1 MSALKLR
8 RAAPGRTTILRAVRQ
23 VGQLALGAAAAAL
36 LCGQPAQASEGGA
49 SIYLLGSG
57 GPGVALMPPIQGV
70 FFANTAYYY
79 DGKGGGGRNFLVGG
93 NLVAGLK
100 AKIVADFAT
109 ALWVP
114 TTDLAGGTFAVG
126 AVLPVG
132 DPKVNV
138 SAVITGPLGNSFN
151 FGRSDSQTV
160 MGDPLVT
167 AMWGWKS
174 GDLHIQASTF
184 VNIPIGQYR
193 HDKLAN
199 LAFHRWAGDVSLAGT
214 WRNETSGW
222 DVSGKAGFTFN
233 GENHYTDYNTGTE
246 FHLEGSVEKILSP
259 AFSLGVQG
267 YYFNQVSG
275 DSGSGARLGSFEGE
289 VTGVGATGAY
299 NFKIADKI
307 PASLR
312 LRAFHEFN
320 ATNRLEGDSVFL
332 DFTMPLHVKLPPG
345 AAAP

>member
-1 MSALKLR
+1 MRSMR
-8 RAAPGRTTILRAVRQ
+8 RGLGVVIAGMLF
-23 VGQLALGAAAAAL
+23 GQA
-36 LCGQPAQASEGGA
+36 AQATEGGA
-49 SIYLLGSG
+49 SMYLLGSG
-57 GPGVALMPPIQGV
+57 GPGAAVMPPIEGL

-79 DGKGGGGRNFLVGG
+79 DGKASGGRNFLVGG

-100 AKIVADFAT
+100 VKVVADFAT

-114 TTDLAGGTFAVG
+114 TTDLAGGTLALG
-126 AVLPVG
+126 AALAVG

-138 SAVITGPLGNSFN
+138 SAVLTGPLGNSFN
-151 FGRSDSQTV
+151 LSRSDSQTV
-160 MGDPLVT
+160 MGDPLLT

-174 GDLHIQASTF
+174 GDVHIQASGLL
-184 VNIPIGQYR
+184 NIPIGQYR

-214 WRNETSGW
+214 WRNEKSGW

-233 GENHYTDYNTGTE
+233 GENHYTNYNTGTE
-246 FHLEGSVEKILSP
+246 FHLEGSVEKIFSP
-259 AFSLGVQG
+259 AFSLGLQG

-275 DSGSGARLGSFEGE
+275 DSGAGATLGDFEGE

-320 ATNRLEGDSVFL
+320 ATNRLKGDSVFL
-332 DFTMPLHVKLPPG
+332 DFTMPLYVKLPPG
-345 AAAP
+345 AGAH

>member
-1 MSALKLR
+1 
-8 RAAPGRTTILRAVRQ
+8 T
-23 VGQLALGAAAAAL
+23 
-36 LCGQPAQASEGGA
+36 
-49 SIYLLGSG
+49 G

-70 FFANTAYYY
+70 FFANSAYYY
-79 DGKGGGGRNFLVGG
+79 DGKGGGGKNFLLGG

-100 AKIVADFAT
+100 AKVVADFPT

-114 TTDLAGGTFAVG
+114 TTNLGGGTLALG
-126 AVLPVG
+126 LILPFGEPDV
-132 DPKVNV
+132 DV
-138 SAVITGPLGNSFN
+138 SAILTGPRGNSFN
-151 FGRSDSQTV
+151 VSRSDSQTV
-160 MGDPLVT
+160 WGDPVMM
-167 AMWGWKS
+167 AMFGWKT
-174 GDLHIQASTF
+174 GDLHIQASTLI
-184 VNIPIGQYR
+184 NAPIGQYR

-199 LAFHRWAGDVSLAGT
+199 LAFHRWAADTSLAAT

-233 GENHYTDYNTGTE
+233 GENHYTDYDSGTE
-246 FHLEGSVEKILSP
+246 FHLEGSVERIFSP

-267 YYFNQVSG
+267 YYYNQVSG

-289 VTGVGATGAY
+289 VSGVGATGAY

-312 LRAFHEFN
+312 LRAFHEFE

-332 DFTMPLHVKLPPG
+332 DFTMPLYVKLPPG
-345 AAAP
+345 AGGH

>member
-1 MSALKLR
+1 MRSMRLGLGVAIAGMLL
-8 RAAPGRTTILRAVRQ
+8 
-23 VGQLALGAAAAAL
+23 GQA
-36 LCGQPAQASEGGA
+36 AQASEGGA
-49 SIYLLGSG
+49 SVYLLGSG
-57 GPGVALMPPIQGV
+57 GPGAALMPPIQGV

-100 AKIVADFAT
+100 AKVLADFAT

-114 TTDLAGGTFAVG
+114 TTDFAGGTLALG

-132 DPKVNV
+132 DPRVNV
-138 SAVITGPLGNSFN
+138 SAVITGPLGNSFSLS
-151 FGRSDSQTV
+151 RSDRQTV

-174 GDLHIQASTF
+174 GDVHIQASTF
-184 VNIPIGQYR
+184 LNIPIGQYR

-214 WRNETSGW
+214 WRDEKSGW

-246 FHLEGSVEKILSP
+246 FHLEGSVEKIFSP
-259 AFSLGVQG
+259 ALSAGVQA

-275 DSGSGARLGSFEGE
+275 DSGSGARLGDFEGE
-289 VTGVGATGAY
+289 VTGLGATGAY

-307 PASLR
+307 PATLR

-345 AAAP
+345 AP

>member
-1 MSALKLR
+1 MPAITLPL
-8 RAAPGRTTILRAVRQ
+8 APHRKAGLY
-23 VGQLALGAAAAAL
+23 ALGAALAAAL
-36 LCGQPAQASEGGA
+36 AAQPAQASEGGA
-49 SIYLLGSG
+49 SMYLLGSG
-57 GPGVALMPPIQGV
+57 GPGVAVMPPIQGV
-70 FFANTAYYY
+70 FFANTVYYY
-79 DGKGGGGRNFLVGG
+79 DGKGGGDRNFLVGG

-114 TTDLAGGTFAVG
+114 TTNLAGGTLGLG
-126 AVLPVG
+126 AILPVG

-138 SAVITGPLGNSFN
+138 SAVITGPRGNSFN
-151 FGRSDSQTV
+151 LSREDSQTV
-160 MGDPLVT
+160 MGDPLLT

-174 GDLHIQASTF
+174 GDLHIQAST
-184 VNIPIGQYR
+184 VLNIPIGQYR

-199 LAFHRWAGDVSLAGT
+199 LAFHRWAGDASLAGT

-246 FHLEGSVEKILSP
+246 FHLEASVEKIFSP
-259 AFSLGVQG
+259 AFSLGVQA
-267 YYFNQVSG
+267 YYFNQVTG
-275 DSGSGARLGSFEGE
+275 DSGSGATLGDFEGE
-289 VTGVGATGAY
+289 VTGLGATGAY

-332 DFTMPLHVKLPPG
+332 DFTMPLYVKLPPG
-345 AAAP
+345 AGS